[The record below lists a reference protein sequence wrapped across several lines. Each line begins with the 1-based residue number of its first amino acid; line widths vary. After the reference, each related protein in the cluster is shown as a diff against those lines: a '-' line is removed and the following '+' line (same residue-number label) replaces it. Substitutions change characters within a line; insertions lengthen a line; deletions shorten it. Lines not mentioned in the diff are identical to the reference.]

1 MPSAILKVLAPLN
14 RFIPTVKKP
23 ERDPGLRTKVLWTII
38 AIVIYMV
45 MSNIPIYGIQKEAGI
60 DVFWTLRV
68 ILASKRGTLAE
79 LGIGPIVTGG
89 LVLQILAGSRMID
102 VDLTD
107 PEDRRLFD
115 AANRAMAIIMTIFES
130 LVYIMG
136 GYYGSLGLRETIL
149 VFVQLLFAG
158 VVIILLDEMVQKG
171 WGFGSGISLFILAGV
186 ADRITW
192 SLFSPIMGQ
201 DGLYQ
206 GIIPAMFQALLEG
219 RSLIDLVVRYQLPD
233 IIGLVTTFGI
243 AIIIIYLE
251 TMTIEIPVESS
262 LYRVR
267 FRYPLKFMFSS
278 NIPVILSGALFAN
291 IMLISQLLWSRYPG
305 NFYVSLVGSWT
316 VVNNRPIP
324 TGGLA
329 YFTMPPQGILWSTA
343 HVYQSLGYLVMMILS
358 CYFFAV
364 TWTEIAGIGAE
375 SVADQLLASKLGI
388 PGIRRT
394 KSKIVGFL
402 KPQITTAAALSGIL
416 IGLVAGVADILGAYA
431 TGSGIL
437 LAVDILKGLYE
448 EIATKYAEEMTPGL
462 RGFFFGK

>member
-1 MPSAILKVLAPLN
+1 
-14 RFIPTVKKP
+14 
-23 ERDPGLRTKVLWTII
+23 
-38 AIVIYMV
+38 
-45 MSNIPIYGIQKEAGI
+45 
-60 DVFWTLRV
+60 
-68 ILASKRGTLAE
+68 
-79 LGIGPIVTGG
+79 
-89 LVLQILAGSRMID
+89 
-102 VDLTD
+102 
-107 PEDRRLFD
+107 
-115 AANRAMAIIMTIFES
+115 
-130 LVYIMG
+130 
-136 GYYGSLGLRETIL
+136 
-149 VFVQLLFAG
+149 
-158 VVIILLDEMVQKG
+158 
-171 WGFGSGISLFILAGV
+171 
-186 ADRITW
+186 
-192 SLFSPIMGQ
+192 
-201 DGLYQ
+201 
-206 GIIPAMFQALLEG
+206 
-219 RSLIDLVVRYQLPD
+219 
-233 IIGLVTTFGI
+233 
-243 AIIIIYLE
+243 
-251 TMTIEIPVESS
+251 
-262 LYRVR
+262 
-267 FRYPLKFMFSS
+267 MFSS

-394 KSKIVGFL
+394 KSKIVEFL